1 MLVYFFSFIKRGTN
15 LSYNY
20 LQPKRQVDEEKEK
33 NQKKIRWLDRIL
45 ISLIKPNGIS
55 FRRIISLETQI
66 TTFKKEKKKKTK
78 QSHHSAPKALPW
90 VFFLIR
96 QLYQV
101 VLASSK
107 NSKSNK
113 IFTTTTGT
121 QSCNPHFC
129 VQYEATSSM
138 LLLHGFLGV
147 LGKRKRWIFWTVN
160 HRVQGVNSR
169 LVSFVAF
176 MLFSCVFFYT

>member
-1 MLVYFFSFIKRGTN
+1 MELASREAGPLEPLSITWVVFQKNYIPWNSDHNLQKR
-15 LSYNY
+15 
-20 LQPKRQVDEEKEK
+20 
-33 NQKKIRWLDRIL
+33 
-45 ISLIKPNGIS
+45 
-55 FRRIISLETQI
+55 
-66 TTFKKEKKKKTK
+66 KKEEENETEPSFSP
-78 QSHHSAPKALPW
+78 QSFPRSF
-90 VFFLIR
+90 FFLIR

-121 QSCNPHFC
+121 PSCNPHFC
-129 VQYEATSSM
+129 IQYEATSSM

-160 HRVQGVNSR
+160 HRVQGVNSP
-169 LVSFVAF
+169 LVS
-176 MLFSCVFFYT
+176 

>member
-1 MLVYFFSFIKRGTN
+1 MELASGELYPLKLRS
-15 LSYNY
+15 
-20 LQPKRQVDEEKEK
+20 QP
-33 NQKKIRWLDRIL
+33 
-45 ISLIKPNGIS
+45 S
-55 FRRIISLETQI
+55 
-66 TTFKKEKKKKTK
+66 KKKKRRK
-78 QSHHSAPKALPW
+78 RNRAIIQPPKLSPEFFF
-90 VFFLIR
+90 FFLIR

-160 HRVQGVNSR
+160 HRVQGVNSP

-176 MLFSCVFFYT
+176 ILFSFVFFYT